1 MHTDIALSTTPESE
15 YSALSEATREVL
27 WLMGLMNEVKE
38 RLVPG
43 TISIP
48 TIKCTVFE
56 DNEGAKAMATVPKM
70 RPRTKHINGRM
81 HHFRGAVASGK
92 LKIESIDTEDQLADI
107 GTKPLAKDL
116 FMKLR
121 KEIMGW

>member
-1 MHTDIALSTTPESE
+1 
-15 YSALSEATREVL
+15 
-27 WLMGLMNEVKE
+27 
-38 RLVPG
+38 
-43 TISIP
+43 
-48 TIKCTVFE
+48 
-56 DNEGAKAMATVPKM
+56 
-70 RPRTKHINGRM
+70 M
-81 HHFRGAVASGK
+81 HHFRGAVASGTK